1 MEDRIGNVH
10 VGEVLKEEFLD
21 PMGISSY
28 RLAKDI
34 EVQQTRIS
42 QIISGKRG
50 MSVDTALRLGKYFG
64 ISAQFWMNLQISYD
78 LEEKKRKLEDV
89 LNRIPHAS

>member
-1 MEDRIGNVH
+1 MEERIGNVH
-10 VGEVLKEEFLD
+10 AGEVLKEEFLD
-21 PMGISSY
+21 PMGISPY

-50 MSVDTALRLGKYFG
+50 LSVDTALRLGKYFG
-64 ISAQFWMNLQISYD
+64 MSAKFWMNLQISYD
-78 LEEKKRKLEDV
+78 LEEEKKKLEEV